1 MINCIYKKNSMEWND
16 KIKNKLSKLDGKYS
30 DSGQDLSSYL
40 DGLLYSNPLYY
51 WDYIS
56 LDTLLSLQQPKT
68 DFPDEQIFIIYHQIT
83 ELYFKLSLH
92 EIEQISNNGKNIS
105 NDGKDLG
112 WNKKL
117 RVDFFIDRLNRIN
130 NYFEALIKSF
140 GIMVNGME
148 KEQFLK
154 FRMSLLPASGFQ
166 SAQYRLIEICT
177 TDINNLVQKDKRNS
191 LINSKI
197 ADQAKHFYWMKGA
210 VQLDTNKKT
219 QMLENFEKKYMKIF
233 TQKAEEFKNKNILFK
248 YNSLSEKEKKDNN
261 LITSLRQLDLNIN
274 VNWPLVHYKSAV
286 RYLSLDE
293 NDIPATGGT
302 NWQKYLPPR
311 FQKRIFFPDLWTE
324 DEKDNWGR
332 QWVLT
337 ALKDS

>member
-1 MINCIYKKNSMEWND
+1 MSMEWND

-56 LDTLLSLQQPKT
+56 LDTLLSLQHPKT

-105 NDGKDLG
+105 NDGKDQG

-177 TDINNLVQKDKRNS
+177 TDINNLVQKDKRQS

-197 ADQAKHFYWMKGA
+197 SDQAKHFYWMQGA

-219 QMLENFEKKYMKIF
+219 QMLENFEKKYMKAFI
-233 TQKAEEFKNKNILFK
+233 QKAEEFKNKNILFK
-248 YNSLSEKEKKDNN
+248 YRSLSEKEKKDNN

-311 FQKRIFFPDLWTE
+311 FQKRIFFPELWTK

-332 QWVLT
+332 QWVLS

>member
-1 MINCIYKKNSMEWND
+1 MINCIYKKISMEWND

-191 LINSKI
+191 LDWHQDSSYFKRTEDLNDCCVIWIPIQKI
-197 ADQAKHFYWMKGA
+197 D
-210 VQLDTNKKT
+210 D
-219 QMLENFEKKYMKIF
+219 KIGP
-233 TQKAEEFKNKNILFK
+233 L
-248 YNSLSEKEKKDNN
+248 N
-261 LITSLRQLDLNIN
+261 LIPSSHLF
-274 VNWPLVHYKSAV
+274 
-286 RYLSLDE
+286 
-293 NDIPATGGT
+293 GGLPF
-302 NWQKYLPPR
+302 NRIQKNL
-311 FQKRIFFPDLWTE
+311 
-324 DEKDNWGR
+324 
-332 QWVLT
+332 
-337 ALKDS
+337 